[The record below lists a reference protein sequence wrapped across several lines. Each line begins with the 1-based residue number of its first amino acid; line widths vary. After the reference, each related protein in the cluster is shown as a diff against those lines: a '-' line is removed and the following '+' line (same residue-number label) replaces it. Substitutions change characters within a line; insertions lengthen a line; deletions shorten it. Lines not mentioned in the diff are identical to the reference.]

1 MRNYFYKM
9 AVLLC
14 ILIMMGACA
23 TSAPKEEAA
32 APAEAAA
39 TAQETATL
47 YDRLGGKD
55 AIKAVVSDFVDAVD
69 ADDRMQNDAVA
80 QRLKAINVDEL
91 KAKIT
96 NLVCQGAGGPCEY
109 KGRNMK
115 QAHVGLNI
123 TDAEFDIVV
132 ENLVKTLDK
141 YKVPEKEKNDL
152 LGLLGPMRADV
163 VQAK

>member
-1 MRNYFYKM
+1 MRNYFHKM

-14 ILIMMGACA
+14 ILVMMGACA
-23 TSAPKEEAA
+23 KSAPKEEAA
-32 APAEAAA
+32 A
-39 TAQETATL
+39 TQESATL

-55 AIKAVVSDFVDAVD
+55 AIAAVVNDFVNAVD
-69 ADDRMQNDAVA
+69 ADDRIKNEAVA
-80 QRLKAINVDEL
+80 ERLKGVNVDEL

-115 QAHVGLNI
+115 QAHVGLYI
-123 TDAEFDIVV
+123 TNAEFDIVV
-132 ENLVKTLDK
+132 ENLVKTLDQ
-141 YKVPEKEKNDL
+141 YKVPEKEKNEL